1 MELKYLPLP
10 NKDLAIMMQ
19 DAKKRL
25 KKAVNNQV
33 AVGENEDGYIYETV
47 TQENAQAE
55 VGYLVDQIASQMREL
70 KATNRAVN
78 AQAEDYALKLGIDL
92 HDIFE
97 DYLKYRDKEEK
108 IASKMWDY
116 KTELDLKTTRKS
128 KIYRGV

>member
-10 NKDLAIMMQ
+10 NKDLAVMMQ

-25 KKAVNNQV
+25 KKAVSNQV

-78 AQAEDYALKLGIDL
+78 AQAEDYAIKLGIDL
-92 HDIFE
+92 HDNFE

-108 IASKMWDY
+108 IANKMWDY
-116 KTELDLKTTRKS
+116 KTELDLKVTRKS
-128 KIYRGV
+128 KI